1 MTHPLTYNEL
11 LKEVRKWCW
20 ADSNHRLTDFQSD
33 ALPPELQHQ
42 IKSSKT
48 IEI

>member
-33 ALPPELQHQ
+33 ALPTELQHLINQ
-42 IKSSKT
+42 MQT
-48 IEI
+48 